1 MTPWGIRN
9 KIKGILGRGG
19 APSHAD
25 EQVGVTLVLP
35 DGSEHDVRCEARYTL
50 VMASQ
55 AIETPI
61 ATGCPDGSCGNCNVD
76 VLEGAEHLSP
86 ATAAEQK
93 ILAERWKH
101 RPNTRL
107 ACYAKV
113 VSSGARV
120 KVNSVWTMQ
129 STRGD

>member
-19 APSHAD
+19 GAARED
-25 EQVGVTLVLP
+25 DQVGVTLVLP
-35 DGSEHDVRCEARYTL
+35 DGTEHDVRCESRYTL

-76 VLEGAEHLSP
+76 VLEGGDHLSP
-86 ATAAEQK
+86 PTPAEQK
-93 ILAERWKH
+93 ILAEKWKH
-101 RPNTRL
+101 RPATRL
-107 ACYAKV
+107 ACHARV
-113 VSSGARV
+113 VGTGARV
-120 KVNSVWTMQ
+120 KVHNVWTMQ